1 MSEVEFK
8 NIESNGISLRLAVQG
23 EGPLVI
29 FCHGWPESWYSYRYQ
44 LPIVASAG
52 YKAVAYD
59 VRGYGESDK
68 PHEISEYTMK
78 KLTADV
84 VGIADALGYDD
95 RADGIK
101 WNTDKAK
108 DILIVDDIN
117 DSGMTFSVV
126 SQVFKNRHLH
136 FITAALINKEKSG
149 FNVDFYGEMF
159 YDDNWIN
166 FPWENK

>member
-1 MSEVEFK
+1 MSEIKFK
-8 NIESNGISLRLAVQG
+8 NIESNGISLRLAIQG

-44 LPIVASAG
+44 LPIVAAAG

-84 VGIADALGYDD
+84 VGIADALGYDEAITIGHD
-95 RADGIK
+95 WGGP
-101 WNTDKAK
+101 
-108 DILIVDDIN
+108 IV
-117 DSGMTFSVV
+117 
-126 SQVFKNRHLH
+126 
-136 FITAALINKEKSG
+136 
-149 FNVDFYGEMF
+149 
-159 YDDNWIN
+159 
-166 FPWENK
+166 